1 MDGTNVI
8 LCILEVENV
17 EWILRLNEA
26 IDYIEN
32 NLEGNIDVNEAAKKA
47 ACSTYHFQRMFSY
60 IAGVTLGEYIRK
72 RRMTLAFEMIQGDRK
87 VIEIAAKYG
96 YDSPTSFN
104 RAFQGVHGIA
114 PSIAKNEGVTLTV
127 YPRITFSL
135 SIKGDEAMNF
145 RIEKKESFRIVG
157 YVIKERLDMEDCAKK
172 IPTFW
177 QEVAAKGGIDQIC
190 SLIDGTEPQGIL
202 GVSTCENGEFNR
214 YFIATATQKPCLE
227 GMEEYLIPEGLWAI
241 FNCVGPMPQAIQN
254 LQQRII
260 TEWLP
265 TSGYEYDSAPDIE
278 VYTEGDQSAEDYR
291 SQVWLPIVKK
301 Q

>member
-1 MDGTNVI
+1 MD
-8 LCILEVENV
+8 
-17 EWILRLNEA
+17 WILRLNQA

-32 NLEGNIDVNEAAKKA
+32 NLKEEIDVNEAAKIA
-47 ACSTYHFQRMFSY
+47 ACTTFHFQRMFSY

-72 RRMTLAFEMIQGDRK
+72 RRMTLAAFEMIQGEQK

-96 YDSPTSFN
+96 YDSPTAFN

-114 PSIAKNEGVTLTV
+114 PTAAKNQGVTLTV

-145 RIEKKESFRIVG
+145 RIETKESFRIVG
-157 YVIKERLDMEDCAKK
+157 YAMKGLMDMEDCVKK
-172 IPTFW
+172 IPSFW
-177 QEVAAKGGIDQIC
+177 QEVGAIGGIAQIC

-202 GVSTCENGEFNR
+202 GVSTCENGEFNG

-227 GMEEYLIPEGLWAI
+227 GMEEYFVPQGLWAI
-241 FNCVGPMPQAIQN
+241 FDCVGPLPQAIQR

-265 TSGYEYDSAPDIE
+265 TSGYEYDTAPDIE
-278 VYTEGDQSAEDYR
+278 VYFEGDQSAADYR

-301 Q
+301 